1 MTTKNQTQVNL
12 ANVMTVG
19 PGIHRTPL
27 PRGFSAS
34 GVNCGVRRYRPDL
47 GAIISDRDAVAAG
60 VFTLNEAKGAPVRYT
75 QSLLPASNVRAI
87 LTNSGQANA
96 ATGAVGVE
104 RNLMMVSAFAKA
116 FGCDLNQVLV
126 ASTGKIG
133 EQLDIEKL
141 LPAMP
146 ELIERANECAESF
159 ATAIL
164 TTDLVPKTVTTV
176 LKLSGGDVRLT
187 GIAKGSGMIH
197 PNMATMLGY
206 ILTDA
211 EITKDHAAS
220 LVKKTAD
227 VSFNMI
233 SVDGDSS
240 TNDCSFLMANG
251 ASGVRVSNDK
261 DTAKFNQAV
270 EEMCIVL
277 AKSIAADG
285 EGATKLIEV
294 AITGASDLA
303 VARQAARGVTLS
315 PLVKTAMHG
324 EDPNWGRILA
334 RLGAERVSTSELD
347 KMTLHIQGVLIFADG
362 APVAF
367 DKPEVK
373 ALLKSSYIKVDI
385 DLKSGQH
392 HATAWGCDLSKKY
405 VEINTEYS

>member
-1 MTTKNQTQVNL
+1 MTP
-12 ANVMTVG
+12 G
-19 PGIHRTPL
+19 PGVRRTPL
-27 PRGFSAS
+27 PKGFSAS
-34 GVNCGVRRYRPDL
+34 GVNCGVRRYRPDIGL
-47 GAIISDRDAVAAG
+47 LISDVPAVAAG
-60 VFTLNEAKGAPVRYT
+60 VFTLNEAKAAPVRFT
-75 QSLLPASNVRAI
+75 QALLPSENVRAI

-96 ATGAVGVE
+96 ATGTMGVE
-104 RNLMMVSAFAKA
+104 RNLMMVSAAAKEL
-116 FGCDLNQVLV
+116 GVEVSQVLV

-133 EQLDIEKL
+133 EQLDIEKI
-141 LPAMP
+141 LPSMK
-146 ELIERANECAESF
+146 ELVLRANDCAESF

-164 TTDLVPKTVTTV
+164 TTDLVPKTVTTE
-176 LKLSGGDVRLT
+176 LKLSEGSVRIT

-211 EITKDHAAS
+211 KITVEHAAI

-251 ASGVRVSNDK
+251 ASGVSLKTDK
-261 DTAKFNQAV
+261 DFQKFNSAI
-270 EEMCIVL
+270 EEISIFL

-294 AITGASDLA
+294 EVKGGTDLE
-303 VARQAARGVTLS
+303 VVKRAARGITLS
-315 PLVKTAMHG
+315 PLIKTAVHG

-334 RLGAERVSTSELD
+334 RLGAERVPSEQLE
-347 KMTLHIQGVLIFADG
+347 KMTLKLQGVLLFEKG
-362 APVAF
+362 QPVAF
-367 DKPEVK
+367 DKAEVK
-373 ALLKSSYIKVDI
+373 ALLKQMTVKVEI
-385 DLKSGQH
+385 NLASGKEA
-392 HATAWGCDLSKKY
+392 ATAWGCDLSKKY